1 MLAPVPLA
9 PYPSLHTKN
18 RAPARPHEEIPMQE
32 TTIEKLPRKTREL
45 FEKSMAALERGN
57 TAYALDMLKQVITV
71 EPNFL
76 LARKNLRIA
85 QTKLALAKK
94 PTATTHQLSS
104 IKGCFTLM
112 GGQGKLAKDPKAA
125 LAAAEKLMDLDP
137 LNISFLKFYDAA
149 ARAADLL
156 PASIQTLEVVKPY
169 FVKDVAFLRLLAKA
183 YMDANQPGGARD
195 CYATVVQLRPGDQ
208 QAIKDLKD
216 AAAVATIKTGN
227 WDDTKSDYR
236 KKLKDQKL
244 AQQLEQEHKSV
255 QGSSDTEA
263 LIKARLKDI
272 EREPQNMNFRR
283 ALADLYVNAKR
294 YDEALAA
301 LDDAI
306 KAAGRPDPQIER
318 QASAIKVKKF
328 DAAIEAARA
337 AGDSATADATQRERD
352 DFVFSDAREMVKR
365 YPNDLQFRY
374 ELGYQYYLREM
385 DNDAIEEFQLAQ
397 RNPQRR
403 TRALYYL
410 SLCFSRKG
418 QPDIAFEQLKKAAS
432 ELTIMDET
440 KKDIV
445 YQMGLLADEMD
456 RPDEALG
463 YYKQIYESDIKYKD
477 IQSRIEAAY
486 AKKRASSAPSA

>member
-1 MLAPVPLA
+1 
-9 PYPSLHTKN
+9 
-18 RAPARPHEEIPMQE
+18 MQE

-57 TAYALDMLKQVITV
+57 NEYALKMLDQVIAV
-71 EPNFL
+71 EPAFL

-85 QTKLALAKK
+85 QVKLALAKK

-125 LAAAEKLMDLDP
+125 LAAAEKLMALDP
-137 LNISFLKFYDAA
+137 LNLSFLKFYDAA
-149 ARAADLL
+149 ARSADML
-156 PASIQTLEVVKPY
+156 PAAIQTLEVVKPY
-169 FVKDVAFLRLLAKA
+169 FAKDVPFLRLLAKA
-183 YMDANQPGGARD
+183 YMDNNDPALARD
-195 CYATVVQLRPGDQ
+195 CYATVAQLRPSDQ
-208 QAIKDLKD
+208 QAIKDMKD
-216 AAAVATIKTGN
+216 AAAVASIKHGN

-294 YDEALAA
+294 YDDALQA

-328 DAAIEAARA
+328 DAAIEAATA
-337 AGDSATADATQRERD
+337 AGDTATAEARQKERD
-352 DFVFSDAREMVKR
+352 EFVFADAQEMVRR

-374 ELGYQYYLREM
+374 EFGYQCYLRGLD
-385 DNDAIEEFQLAQ
+385 DNAIEEFQLAQ

-410 SLCFSRKG
+410 ALCFTRKG

-445 YQMGLLADEMD
+445 YQMGILTDQMGRD
-456 RPDEALG
+456 DEAVA
-463 YYKQIYESDIKYKD
+463 YFKQIYENDIKYKD
-477 IQSRIEAAY
+477 VSARINDYY
-486 AKKRASSAPSA
+486 AKRRAAGQPTV